1 MSPFEPIKLWIFE
14 SNRTNFE
21 WIEHL
26 KIWLHPIVWV
36 ESNEFWID
44 FHQIFWIFY
53 ALSNQSN
60 HKFSN
65 RIKQISNEFQFDS
78 TPNLHL
84 IYVYLSNILILLSIL
99 FLLFMPTWI
108 QYHTC
113 INGYFTSLVSVK
125 WLALDLLE
133 WLLLLLLLE
142 SHGDV
147 AWVVFAAE
155 ALKVLVLE
163 EAVVEPLFRC
173 LEFVFWNAVEFAE
186 ATMLLELPLACLL
199 RLLVRKVGLSVAILI
214 SFSKK
219 FVYFE

>member
-1 MSPFEPIKLWIFE
+1 M
-14 SNRTNFE
+14 NFE
-21 WIEHL
+21 LIFIESQ
-26 KIWLHPIVWV
+26 II
-36 ESNEFWID
+36 ESNEFRMNSNLTPVGVDSNEFRIN
-44 FHQIFWIFY
+44 FH
-53 ALSNQSN
+53 
-60 HKFSN
+60 
-65 RIKQISNEFQFDS
+65 RIPNYRIERISNEFQFYS

-99 FLLFMPTWI
+99 FLLFMPTRI

-173 LEFVFWNAVEFAE
+173 LEFVFWNAVEFAA
-186 ATMLLELPLACLL
+186 ATMLLEVPFACLL